1 MQSSMPSRWSTLMRS
16 SSARLALGFLAVL
29 VMFPASQG
37 RAQDRSA
44 ADPFEELRMRIERL
58 EQENRELRAAVGG
71 GTKPA
76 SFSPDVPPSPEEED
90 EATLEGEQIDEPDST
105 EETEEEKRLGSI
117 VERYMRRHANRFPA
131 RSDSALSAKVGGL
144 DGEVQKLKSRLDKGP
159 TTAWVNDGLMF
170 TSANGDFKTHMGGT
184 AQLDAVAFPY
194 NGGLGVPG
202 GAGTQDSVEFRR
214 MRFRAEGTM
223 YQNMDWVSE
232 FDFALA
238 LQNVDPQATAA
249 QNLGLN
255 RTGALAPGNVFGPGG
270 SAGPGTQ
277 AGNTMNVIQTSTVFI
292 SFKDIPVVG
301 HVRIGNQ
308 QDWLSLEHIVSARFQ
323 DFMERSPI
331 MDAFNGANNNGYAP
345 GISFYD
351 VTENKMATWQV
362 GAYNNNVYNS
372 GYSYNI
378 GNQWMYGGRATWT
391 PYYDEC
397 SKGRYMVHTGLGVQ
411 YRQFNTDPTLGSGFD
426 NVRVRSRG
434 VLRNAASTLDPNF
447 ADTGNFYSTGQTLLN
462 PEVAV
467 VWDRWFFQG
476 EFSQNFFYGARSNKG
491 AAGPNNFGT
500 AMMSGGYVEALYF
513 LTGEY
518 KEYNRTY
525 GSFGRVVPVENFNVK
540 KETCGG
546 WQVGGRYDWLDLNSK
561 GIQGGIESDWTL
573 GLNWFLN
580 PHARIQFNY
589 VFTEVS
595 NQGFYAQGPLGSL
608 VGSRFQGDGLIQSV
622 GTRMDFNF

>member
-1 MQSSMPSRWSTLMRS
+1 MRSMPLAPWSISKLRLFAMHTLPV
-16 SSARLALGFLAVL
+16 LLVTLFL
-29 VMFPASQG
+29 FPEAP
-37 RAQDRSA
+37 A
-44 ADPFEELRMRIERL
+44 AAEDPFEELRLKVEL
-58 EQENRELRAAVGG
+58 LQKENDALKAA
-71 GTKPA
+71 A
-76 SFSPDVPPSPEEED
+76 SRNTSLVYFSPDVPPSPSD
-90 EATLEGEQIDEPDST
+90 EAEADSDEEQA
-105 EETEEEKRLGSI
+105 EETDEEKRIGSI
-117 VERYMRRHANRFPA
+117 VEKYLRSHTTQYPA
-131 RSDSALSAKVGGL
+131 READSVLNENVSSLA
-144 DGEVQKLKSRLDKGP
+144 GEVQKLKARLDKAPSFGWP
-159 TTAWVNDGLMF
+159 GDGLTF

-214 MRFRAEGTM
+214 MRFRGEGTM
-223 YQNMDWVSE
+223 YQNIDWVSE

-238 LQNVDPQATAA
+238 LQNVDPTSAA
-249 QNLGLN
+249 LQNLGLN
-255 RTGALAPGNVFGPGG
+255 RTAGLGAGNVFGPGG

-277 AGNTMNVIQTSTVFI
+277 AGNTMNVIQTSTVFL
-292 SFKDIPVVG
+292 SARDIPYAGNIRV
-301 HVRIGNQ
+301 GNQ

-331 MDAFNGANNNGYAP
+331 MDAFSGASNNGYAP
-345 GISFYD
+345 GISIFN
-351 VTENKMATWQV
+351 VTENKMATWQL

-378 GNQWMYGGRATWT
+378 GNQWMYGGRVTCT

-397 SKGRYMVHTGLGVQ
+397 TNGRYMVHTGLGVE
-411 YRQFNTDPTLGSGFD
+411 YRQFNTYTTDATGQD
-426 NVRVRSRG
+426 NIRIRSRG

-447 ADTGNFYSTGQTLLN
+447 ADTGNFFALGQTVIN
-462 PEVAV
+462 PEIAV

-476 EFSQNFFYGARSNKG
+476 EVSHNYFYGARSNKG

-500 AMMSGGYVEALYF
+500 ISMSGGYVEALYF

-518 KEYNRTY
+518 KEYNRNTA
-525 GSFGRVVPVENFNVK
+525 SFGRVVPRNTFNVK

-546 WQVGGRYDWLDLNSK
+546 WQVGGRYDWLDLNAK
-561 GIQGGIESDWTL
+561 GITGGIENDWTL

-580 PHARIQFNY
+580 ANARIQFNY

-595 NQGFYAQGPLGSL
+595 NPGFYAQGPTGSL
-608 VGSRFQGDGLIQSV
+608 VGSRFSGHGLIQTV
-622 GTRMDFNF
+622 GTRLDFNF